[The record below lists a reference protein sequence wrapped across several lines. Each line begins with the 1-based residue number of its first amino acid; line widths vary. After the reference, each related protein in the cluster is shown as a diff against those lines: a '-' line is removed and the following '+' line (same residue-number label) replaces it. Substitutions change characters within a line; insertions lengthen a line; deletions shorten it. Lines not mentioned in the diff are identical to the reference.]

1 MLQRLLKS
9 KSRAALEYCL
19 LAAYL
24 PTSQSTI
31 AQANSALRSFL
42 NTAAGPGSASCTNL
56 HGRLVASATH
66 SGCTRYTTVRTF
78 ASQAQRSQQRRQ
90 LQKKS
95 SEQGVYLISLVVGM
109 VGLTYA
115 SVPLYR
121 CALASPFPC
130 PIPST
135 VSLRRFP
142 MSRRVASPGRTLPI
156 HSRWRSTVLGAEE
169 SACWQPLIEE
179 PASYS

>member
-9 KSRAALEYCL
+9 KSRAASEYCL

-135 VSLRRFP
+135 VPFAVSPCHAGWHHQAGPCPFIHGGEVLSWVQRSLL
-142 MSRRVASPGRTLPI
+142 VGNL
-156 HSRWRSTVLGAEE
+156 
-169 SACWQPLIEE
+169 
-179 PASYS
+179 